1 MPFLFLGERE
11 RERERERETDRQ
23 TDTQTDRQTQR
34 ERERERERE
43 RQRQRDIETERQTE
57 RERQTDRQRQ
67 TETETDR
74 QRQKQRQTDRQ
85 QREYMNNFILQGWA
99 IRLRVTLLI
108 RSMLNT
114 PMGKRVYKHTQKY
127 ILRREFI
134 SILGPIRRN
143 ENKSTLGHA
152 NQLGKEIK

>member
-1 MPFLFLGERE
+1 MPFCFG
-11 RERERERETDRQ
+11 
-23 TDTQTDRQTQR
+23 
-34 ERERERERE
+34 ERERERE
-43 RQRQRDIETERQTE
+43 RQRERETERE
-57 RERQTDRQRQ
+57 TDRQRQ

-74 QRQKQRQTDRQ
+74 QRQTDRQ